1 MHIYEK
7 DGKKYYSVTTV
18 LHVLGSDVLMR
29 WANSM
34 GFRHIDSEK
43 YTEDKAIFGT
53 LVHSG
58 LQKIVDPTAD
68 VEEVQPKDSMHA
80 FDANKCYDSFERLL
94 SQHEYKTIYTEKT
107 LISHTIKTAGTL
119 DWLAELDGKVTL
131 IDFKTSKQVT
141 FKHFLQLSAYM
152 KLLEEEEGIV
162 IERAAICLVNDNK
175 SSFTFFSKELL
186 DTAYLVFEKLNHFF
200 QSKVELEEL
209 LKTHVANN
217 TLPNTVLS

>member
-7 DGKKYYSVTTV
+7 DGKSYYSVTTV
-18 LHVLGSDVLMR
+18 LHVLGSDVLMK

-58 LQKIVDPTAD
+58 LQKIVDPTAE

-94 SQHEYKTIYTEKT
+94 AQHEYKTIYTEKT

-141 FKHFLQLSAYM
+141 FKHFLQISAYM
-152 KLLEEEEGIV
+152 KLLEEEEGII

-186 DTAYLVFEKLNHFF
+186 DIAYLVFEKLNQFF
-200 QSKVELEEL
+200 QSKIELEAI